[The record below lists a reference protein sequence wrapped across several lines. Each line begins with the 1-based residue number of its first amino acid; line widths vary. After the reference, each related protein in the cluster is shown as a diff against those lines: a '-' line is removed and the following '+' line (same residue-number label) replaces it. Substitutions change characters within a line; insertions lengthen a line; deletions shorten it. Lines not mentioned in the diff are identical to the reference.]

1 MEVTFWGVRGSYP
14 TPAPETVR
22 YGGNTSCVEVR
33 ALSGDRLVVDA
44 GTGLTRLG
52 DFLANSDQ
60 LAGTHHILLSHL
72 HWDHIQGLPFFA
84 PAYDPRARISIHA
97 MPDTA
102 KPLAKVLAGVAR
114 HEFFPAAL
122 DDFAAPFDF
131 HEVMANQQFAPQT
144 FRVMPFRLNHP
155 SGAMGYRIDADG
167 TSCAYVCDTAPF
179 TEVLHKRHFLRGLEP
194 LDDKDRQE
202 LQALRDG
209 VVKVIT
215 DCDTVIYDTHFLPE
229 EYAKFPHF
237 GHSTPD
243 QALALC
249 TGIGIRQ
256 LVLYHHAPNH
266 DDAILDQMANVYANL
281 GQQVGLQ
288 VVTAREGLVLQ
299 VGADD
304 AGTRRVRP

>member
-22 YGGNTSCVEVR
+22 YGGNTSCVEVL
-33 ALSGDRLVVDA
+33 ADGGERLVVDA

-52 DFLANSDQ
+52 DHLMSRGQ

-84 PAYDPRARISIHA
+84 PAYDSRARISIHA

-131 HEVMANQQFAPQT
+131 HEVLADETFTPQS
-144 FRVMPFRLNHP
+144 FRVTAFRLNHP

-179 TEVLHKRHFLRGLEP
+179 TEVLHKKHFLHGLEP
-194 LDDKDRQE
+194 ISEADRLE
-202 LQALRDG
+202 LQEMRDG
-209 VVKVIT
+209 VVRAIRG
-215 DCDTVIYDTHFLPE
+215 CDTVIYDTHFTPE
-229 EYAKFPHF
+229 EYAKFPHY

-266 DDAILDQMANVYANL
+266 NDAILDQMSGLYANL
-281 GQQVGLQ
+281 GRQVGLE
-288 VVTAREGLVLQ
+288 VTTAREGMVLRIG
-299 VGADD
+299 GA
-304 AGTRRVRP
+304 APARRVAS